1 MIDMF
6 FKPYYLFNIFH
17 HPDFFCSVFGMSLV
31 WGCSWHVVALVSLSA
46 ALFVISACPAHLSEP
61 RPATN
66 PLPIDC
72 PDCNS
77 LATSSAAFGNASA
90 SILTERW
97 RGYIC
102 QVPRLCRNEIGYKG
116 VMPRWHVCQHH
127 ERHKIQ
133 TERVSLFKLLKSSQ
147 VYSTALRTL
156 TKDAYKNVS

>member
-1 MIDMF
+1 MVDIF
-6 FKPYYLFNIFH
+6 LSRIIYLIHLITQTFSF
-17 HPDFFCSVFGMSLV
+17 SVFWISLV

-61 RPATN
+61 RPAAN
-66 PLPIDC
+66 PPDC

-127 ERHKIQ
+127 ERHNIQ